1 MNLWK
6 LILALAVVLL
16 PGGSL
21 VLLAMAAAKL
31 LVAGRPPVAIRF
43 PNP

>member
-6 LILALAVVLL
+6 VVAALAVVLV

-21 VLLAMAAAKL
+21 VLLAMAAAKML
-31 LVAGRPPVAIRF
+31 AVRSAARA
-43 PNP
+43 PNA

>member
-6 LILALAVVLL
+6 LMVAVAMVLL

-31 LVAGRPPVAIRF
+31 LQARAVAVRLPKA
-43 PNP
+43 